1 MGDHNPGERQWA
13 RQEKSRGNISE
24 MQVRERSGAVR
35 RHEETG
41 PRRGDFGSNRTG
53 ARLCCLLPVSSPTPL
68 PMLHFIYCLIL
79 TLPSFVRSPFFA
91 GSAWPIDAPLASPP
105 TNRGEQHFQLEEE
118 TPTDGIPDIV
128 NSTELRSIVDAA
140 ELVEVPDG
148 SGVWRLSRSA
158 EEEALSWCR

>member
-13 RQEKSRGNISE
+13 RQDKSRGNISE

-41 PRRGDFGSNRTG
+41 PRRGDFGSNRKGT
-53 ARLCCLLPVSSPTPL
+53 RLCCLLPFSSPTPL

-91 GSAWPIDAPLASPP
+91 GSARPMRERRERQTPRRGGAKLPLLPPILKLKII
-105 TNRGEQHFQLEEE
+105 LEE
-118 TPTDGIPDIV
+118 P
-128 NSTELRSIVDAA
+128 
-140 ELVEVPDG
+140 
-148 SGVWRLSRSA
+148 
-158 EEEALSWCR
+158 